1 MKIHTLTLIALCGLW
16 PVCPAGAQQPMAKEF
31 PGMEVSYI
39 GVATVPL
46 PPALTAQLK
55 LQPGVGVLVVQVLP
69 ESPAAAA
76 GFQENDVLTKL
87 DDQIL
92 VNENQLTV
100 LVRNRKPDDVVNLTY
115 IRGGETKTAQVK
127 IGRRAL
133 PKFGNAGGPERG
145 VVMFSPGEPKA
156 AIGAGQPAD
165 VLEKR
170 LFFGGVAGREQM
182 PMEEGPMPFSR
193 TVVKRDGKNFEL
205 QTENGK
211 DVFIVRD
218 VEGSELFRG
227 QVGLPEEREKVP
239 QDFRIPLKEMEE
251 IRMKVSPVPPFQVP
265 LPGPPPVTSGAINH
279 EGTSS

>member
-1 MKIHTLTLIALCGLW
+1 MKIHTLALIALSGFW
-16 PVCPAGAQQPMAKEF
+16 TVCPVEAQQPVPKEL
-31 PGMEVSYI
+31 PSMEVSYI
-39 GVATVPL
+39 GVLTVPVS
-46 PPALTAQLK
+46 PSLTAQLK
-55 LQPGVGVLVVQVLP
+55 LQPGVGVLVMQVVP
-69 ESPAAAA
+69 DSPAAAA

-92 VNENQLTV
+92 INENQLTV
-100 LVRNRKPDDVVNLTY
+100 LVRNRKADDMVNLTY

-133 PKFGNAGGPERG
+133 PKLGNAGAPGRG
-145 VVMFSPGEPKA
+145 MVVFSPDERNV
-156 AIGAGQPAD
+156 AIGAGHPAD

-170 LFFGGVAGREQM
+170 LFFGGVTGKGRTH
-182 PMEEGPMPFSR
+182 MEEEPVPFSR
-193 TVVKRDGKNFEL
+193 TVINKDGKRFEL

-211 DVFIVRD
+211 DIFIVWD
-218 VEGSELFRG
+218 AEGGEMFRG

-251 IRMKVSPVPPFQVP
+251 IRMKVSPVPPFQIP
-265 LPGPPPVTSGAINH
+265 LPAPPPVTFETIND